1 MSCKYV
7 AIKETNKLNWTIS
20 FEDKCTLQHLKRRIL
35 KTQFLRCKMPLLL
48 IIGWKMGPNIYLPS
62 VHSSQVSMRY
72 SYNNAFIIHTK
83 KEMIFIIDFEWYW
96 ISIFVSISI
105 SPSNMIWPWAVRIFF
120 PKTNTI
126 YSREITSSK
135 GKDNF
140 YCYIHKSNSHISAQL

>member
-7 AIKETNKLNWTIS
+7 AIKETNKLN
-20 FEDKCTLQHLKRRIL
+20 LKRRIL

-72 SYNNAFIIHTK
+72 SYTNAFIIHTK

-96 ISIFVSISI
+96 ITIFVAISV

-120 PKTNTI
+120 QKPIQFTLVRLQAQ
-126 YSREITSSK
+126 RERITFIVIFTK
-135 GKDNF
+135 V
-140 YCYIHKSNSHISAQL
+140 ILT